1 MSFFDSFFSGQNS
14 NNTDKEVIILAAG
27 TEEVTIPA
35 SEAEGKT
42 VQQLFQQYS
51 NQLGIDEERV
61 NRFVD
66 AGRIIDG
73 TATVQA
79 GHKYSGSTNSDT
91 KG

>member
-1 MSFFDSFFSGQNS
+1 MSFLDAFFSNQNNS
-14 NNTDKEVIILAAG
+14 NTNKEVVILAAG
-27 TEEVTIPA
+27 TEEVQVPA
-35 SEAEGKT
+35 SEAQGKT

-51 NQLGIDEERV
+51 EELGIDENRV

-73 TATVQA
+73 TATVQV

>member
-1 MSFFDSFFSGQNS
+1 MSFFDAFFSGQNS
-14 NNTDKEVIILAAG
+14 STDKEVVILAAG
-27 TEEVTIPA
+27 TEEVIIPA

-42 VQQLFQQYS
+42 VQQLFQEHS
-51 NQLGIDEERV
+51 EQLGIDEERV

-73 TATVQA
+73 TATVQS